1 MNKLDKIR
9 NRIKGP
15 AFAIITPFTECG
27 KHVDWAAVRE
37 YVKFLYE
44 GGAKVFYVMAYNSR
58 FSLLSDNEIMT
69 LNEVVTETVRSF
81 DDDECVVIVAD
92 PLHCSTDTTIEFAK
106 HAERIG
112 ADVISLIFRERVYF
126 DDQVYNHFKKVSE
139 NCNIG
144 ILIHEMPL
152 TNGIPGQSRTIDWS
166 LDLLDRIADLENVIA
181 IKEDAK
187 KDEYTK
193 QVSELLCDRLAV
205 ITSGYGM
212 KQWMKFATT
221 AHAWLSGS
229 GGFNPAIEVD
239 WYTAWKNQDLE
250 KCNEIIENV
259 ELPFGEIAKT
269 FGWHLGIKTAMDIM
283 GVMSRIERMPLQQLP
298 DDSFNKLKSMMQ
310 EMTKLSSYLD
320 KMKAGGQ

>member
-1 MNKLDKIR
+1 MNKFDEIR
-9 NRIKGP
+9 SKIKGP
-15 AFAIITPFTECG
+15 AFAIITPFTEDG
-27 KHVDWAAVRE
+27 KYVDWIAVE
-37 YVKFLYE
+37 NYVKFLYN

-58 FSLLSDNEIMT
+58 FSLLSHNEIMT
-69 LNEVVTETVRSF
+69 LNEVVTKTIKSF
-81 DDDECVVIVAD
+81 NDSDCVTIVAD
-92 PLHCSTDTTIEFAK
+92 PLHCSTETTIEFAK

-126 DDQVYNHFKKVSE
+126 DEQVYNHYKKVAE

-152 TNGIPGQSRTIDWS
+152 TNGIPGQSKTIDWS
-166 LDLLDRIADLENVIA
+166 LDLLDKIADLKNVIA

-193 QVSELLCDRLAV
+193 QVSDLLCDRLAV

-212 KQWMKFATT
+212 KQWMKFAPN

-239 WYTAWKNQDLE
+239 WHNAWKEGNLD

-259 ELPFGEIAKT
+259 EIPFGKIAKT

-283 GVMSRIERMPLQQLP
+283 GVMKRVERMPLQQLP
-298 DDSFNKLKSMMQ
+298 EKSFNRLKNMMYDISRK
-310 EMTKLSSYLD
+310 TIYLKD
-320 KMKAGGQ
+320 LHKK

>member
-1 MNKLDKIR
+1 MNKFDKIR
-9 NRIKGP
+9 EKIKGP
-15 AFAIITPFTECG
+15 AFAIITPFTEGG
-27 KHVDWAAVRE
+27 KYVDWQAVEE
-37 YVKFLYE
+37 YVKFLYD

-58 FSLLSDNEIMT
+58 FSLLSDFEIMT
-69 LNEVVTETVRSF
+69 LNEVVVKTVKSF
-81 DDDECVVIVAD
+81 NDDECVTIVAD
-92 PLHCSTDTTIEFAK
+92 PLHCSTETTINFAK
-106 HAERIG
+106 HAELIG

-126 DDQVYNHFKKVSE
+126 DDQVYNHFKEVAD
-139 NCNIG
+139 NCNVG

-152 TNGIPGQSRTIDWS
+152 TNGIPGQSKTIDWS

-193 QVSELLCDRLAV
+193 QVSDLLCDRLAV

-212 KQWMKFATT
+212 KQWSKFAPN

-239 WYTAWKNQDLE
+239 WHAAWKRGDLD
-250 KCNEIIENV
+250 KCNEIIDNV
-259 ELPFGEIAKT
+259 EIPFGEIAKT

-283 GVMSRIERMPLQQLP
+283 GVMNRVERMPLQQLP
-298 DDSFNKLKSMMQ
+298 DDSYNKLKEMMYAIAA
-310 EMTKLSSYLD
+310 KSDYL
-320 KMKAGGQ
+320 KKIRR